1 MEALKR
7 VQPRDL
13 DASEIE
19 VRIGATWIEPR
30 YIEDFMREVFETPF
44 HLLERDVIKIQY
56 SDVTGQ
62 WNVKGKNADYGNTLV
77 NMTYGTNRRNAYQI
91 LEDSLNLKDSRVFDT
106 VIEDGKEKRVLN
118 KKETTIVA
126 QKQDAMREAFRD
138 WVFRDQERREV
149 LVNKYNVLFNS
160 TRPREYDG
168 SHLVFPGMTPDI
180 ELKDYQKNAVAHVL
194 YGHNTL
200 LAHCVGAGK
209 TFEMVAAAMESK
221 RLGLCQKSLFV
232 VPNHLTEQ
240 WASDFLRLY
249 PGANIL
255 AATKKIFSRRT
266 GRSSVRESQRGIMM
280 PLLSGIHNL
289 KKFLCRQSVRLPS
302 LSAKLKKSHWQFRM
316 QRQTRESVIPSNR
329 WKRQKR
335 RCRQDWRS

>member
-1 MEALKR
+1 M
-7 VQPRDL
+7 
-13 DASEIE
+13 
-19 VRIGATWIEPR
+19 
-30 YIEDFMREVFETPF
+30 
-44 HLLERDVIKIQY
+44 
-56 SDVTGQ
+56 
-62 WNVKGKNADYGNTLV
+62 
-77 NMTYGTNRRNAYQI
+77 
-91 LEDSLNLKDSRVFDT
+91 
-106 VIEDGKEKRVLN
+106 
-118 KKETTIVA
+118 
-126 QKQDAMREAFRD
+126 
-138 WVFRDQERREV
+138 
-149 LVNKYNVLFNS
+149 NKYNVLFNS

-180 ELKDYQKNAVAHVL
+180 ELKDYQKNAVAHIL

-266 GRSSVRESQRGIMM
+266 GRSFVRELQREIMM

-302 LSAKLKKSHWQFRM
+302 LSARLKKSHWQFRR
-316 QRQTRESVIPSNR
+316 QRQTKESVIPSNR
-329 WKRQKR
+329 WKKQKR